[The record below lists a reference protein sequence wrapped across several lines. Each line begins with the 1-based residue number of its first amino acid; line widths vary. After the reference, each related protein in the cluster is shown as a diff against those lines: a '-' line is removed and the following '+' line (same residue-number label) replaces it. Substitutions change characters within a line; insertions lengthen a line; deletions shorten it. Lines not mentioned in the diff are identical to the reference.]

1 MEVGRADAGA
11 HLDAVCKHDVHV
23 HLVEYPPRILLAFR
37 HDPAGMRV
45 VIDGFGARDFPGEI
59 GSISGGVRQAVVSY
73 ATRGAEPRSSLKAK
87 PMTYRR
93 IAFVLSAMVMA
104 LMAQRFLS
112 EREEEPRP
120 AFPQGAEFHFLRLEY
135 TDLPQY
141 HRRRGF
147 ASRSAMGEGW
157 WMVDWPDADDHF
169 SSGVER
175 LTRVQTGDPRH
186 VRLTDERIFD
196 YPWIYATQAGWWA
209 LTDSETK
216 RLGEYL
222 ARGGYLVV
230 DDFWGAEQWAVFRET
245 MARALPGHLISDVV
259 PEDSVMHVLYDI
271 EEKDRTFIP
280 GTRHLRRGPSGGTVI
295 QQPPGA
301 EPTWR
306 ALYDDRN
313 RMVVAVNFNTDL
325 GDAWEYADS
334 PEYPAE
340 MTSLAYRYGIN
351 YLIYAMTH

>member
-1 MEVGRADAGA
+1 MG
-11 HLDAVCKHDVHV
+11 
-23 HLVEYPPRILLAFR
+23 
-37 HDPAGMRV
+37 
-45 VIDGFGARDFPGEI
+45 
-59 GSISGGVRQAVVSY
+59 GGVRQAVVSN
-73 ATRGAEPRSSLKAK
+73 ARRGAAARSSLKTK
-87 PMTYRR
+87 LMSYCR
-93 IAFVLSAMVMA
+93 IAFVLSATVLA
-104 LMAQRFLS
+104 LLAQRFVAARGE
-112 EREEEPRP
+112 ERLEEEARP
-120 AFPQGAEFHFLRLEY
+120 ALPQGAEFHFLRLEY

-157 WMVDWPDADDHF
+157 WQVDWPDADDHF
-169 SSGVER
+169 SAGVDR

-196 YPWIYATQAGWWA
+196 YPWIYATQAGWWG
-209 LTDSETK
+209 LTDAETK

-259 PEDSVMHVLYDI
+259 PGDSVMHVLYDI

-280 GTRHLRRGPSGGTVI
+280 GTRHLRRGPGGGTVI

-340 MTSLAYRYGIN
+340 MTALAYRYGIN